1 MKAPG
6 QYELH
11 PDAEQLNAF
20 AEQALGGNERDKVLH
35 HLAVC
40 GRCRQVVAL
49 ARNAAEA
56 DVAAVAGPEARRQP
70 IQANAWWKQWRAV
83 WIPTAV
89 VAAFAVTSIAFYL
102 RQAEQHETAIR
113 MAKLTPNQNAEPAL
127 VSPPVEQL
135 KAVPPGVL
143 APATPASRI
152 AKAKPPEPI
161 KGAGERLKSVPMV
174 ADRLLSAQ
182 RPLPAPPPPAPS
194 LPEQQSSMPA
204 LAGNGF
210 LHGNRPDFNEPSTA
224 AQLQAERKEQD
235 ERQQSAARVLHGA
248 MFAAE
253 ASRPAAEHGEQRSAT
268 EQVAVTAE
276 PSEMRL
282 APVPQFETLQSAKA
296 TAVVADAMRAIR
308 LPSDRPAISVAT
320 AGNVSL
326 AIDQAG
332 ALFIRQDDGDTWN
345 RVLQQWRGRAV
356 LVRRQTAPPEAAPQ
370 LPDAKKQPKAVASA
384 STVSVPVT
392 IFEILND
399 QGQVWWSTDGRIWFA
414 K

>member
-11 PDAEQLNAF
+11 PDAELLSAF
-20 AEQALGGNERDKVLH
+20 AEQALGSSERDDVLH

-49 ARNAAEA
+49 AQNAAEA
-56 DVAAVAGPEARRQP
+56 DVAADAAPEARRQP

-102 RQAEQHETAIR
+102 RQPEQHESAIR
-113 MAKLTPNQNAEPAL
+113 MAKLSPNQHAEPTVA
-127 VSPPVEQL
+127 PPPAKQL
-135 KAVPPGVL
+135 KAVPPAAL
-143 APATPASRI
+143 APATSASKI
-152 AKAKPPEPI
+152 AKAKSPEPV

-174 ADRLLSAQ
+174 ADRLSSAQ
-182 RPLPAPPPPAPS
+182 SPLPAPPPPAPS

-204 LAGNGF
+204 PAGSEF
-210 LHGNRPDFNEPSTA
+210 LHENRPDFNEPSTA

-248 MFAAE
+248 MFAAK
-253 ASRPAAEHGEQRSAT
+253 ASPSAAEHGEQRSAT

-282 APVPQFETLQSAKA
+282 APIPQFETLQSAKA

-320 AGNVSL
+320 AGKVSL

-332 ALFIRQDDGDTWN
+332 ALFISQDDGGTWN

-356 LVRRQTAPPEAAPQ
+356 SVRRQTAPPAASPQAGEEKKLPEAA
-370 LPDAKKQPKAVASA
+370 ASA
-384 STVSVPVT
+384 SAVSVPVT